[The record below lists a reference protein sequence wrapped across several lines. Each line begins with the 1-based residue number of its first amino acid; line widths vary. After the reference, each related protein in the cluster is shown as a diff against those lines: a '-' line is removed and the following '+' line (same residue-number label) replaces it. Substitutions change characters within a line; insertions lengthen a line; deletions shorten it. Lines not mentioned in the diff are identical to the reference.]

1 VSKFLTLSCQNIFE
15 SIVEY
20 NWYMMLKAHFDEVLE
35 GKSQCRV
42 LARETRKVLN
52 DQPILT
58 ASKIRKCIHN
68 LYLFPVFF
76 DIVRYNDRSIT
87 VYIDKWLIALCLDR
101 NIDRSIDKS
110 KLNNIKV
117 STIENQSCNL
127 ILINT

>member
-1 VSKFLTLSCQNIFE
+1 
-15 SIVEY
+15 
-20 NWYMMLKAHFDEVLE
+20 
-35 GKSQCRV
+35 
-42 LARETRKVLN
+42 
-52 DQPILT
+52 
-58 ASKIRKCIHN
+58 
-68 LYLFPVFF
+68 VFF